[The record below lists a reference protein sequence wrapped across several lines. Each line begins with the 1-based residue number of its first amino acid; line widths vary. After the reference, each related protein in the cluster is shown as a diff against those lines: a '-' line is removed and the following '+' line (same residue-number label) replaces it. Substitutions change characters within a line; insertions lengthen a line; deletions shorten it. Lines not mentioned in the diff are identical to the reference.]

1 MFEKNMS
8 IGFLLDFYGEILSER
23 KKNILD
29 MYYNEDLSLAE
40 ISNIVGISRQGVR
53 DVIKKAETELLFYE
67 EKLGLAQRFTDIRS
81 SADRISDMAH
91 AAALPEALKQEI
103 QHLAQIAQ

>member
-1 MFEKNMS
+1 MS
-8 IGFLLDFYGEILSER
+8 IGFLLDFYGEILNER

-53 DVIKKAETELLFYE
+53 DVIKKSETELLFYE
-67 EKLGLAQRFTDIRS
+67 EKLGLAQRFKELSR
-81 SADRISDMAH
+81 SADRISEMAKQT
-91 AAALPEALKQEI
+91 ALPEDLKKEI
-103 QHLAQIAQ
+103 QYLASIAQ

>member
-40 ISNIVGISRQGVR
+40 ISDVVGISRQGVR

-67 EKLGLAQRFTDIRS
+67 EKLGLAQRFNELRS
-81 SADRISDMAH
+81 SADRIADMAQK
-91 AAALPEALKQEI
+91 ACLPDELKQEI
-103 QHLAQIAQ
+103 QHLATIAQ